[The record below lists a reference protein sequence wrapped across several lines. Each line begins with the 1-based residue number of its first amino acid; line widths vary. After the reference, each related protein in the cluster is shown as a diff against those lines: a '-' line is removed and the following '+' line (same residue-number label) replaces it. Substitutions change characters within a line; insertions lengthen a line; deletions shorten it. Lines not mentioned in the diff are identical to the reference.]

1 MPEFAAVKKNLVTLN
16 FFMKRNLSKSLLALG
31 LLLVL
36 PGLASAH
43 ILLGTPHG
51 MHDGFMH
58 PFTGMDHLLAMFAVG
73 LWAAQYRGRA
83 VWMIPL
89 TFVSVMVLGGIM
101 GVCGAYVPGAELGVA
116 ASLLALGALIATMT
130 RFRPS
135 LSMLVVG
142 FFALFHGYAHGHEM
156 PAAVSAV
163 AFSFGFVLATLL
175 LHGLGIAAGICLQ
188 KQRRVIAFAG
198 SAIALCSVFF
208 FLN

>member
-1 MPEFAAVKKNLVTLN
+1 MKKNLST
-16 FFMKRNLSKSLLALG
+16 SLPALG

-51 MHDGFMH
+51 MRDGFMH
-58 PFTGMDHLLAMFAVG
+58 PFTGVDHLLAMFAVG
-73 LWAAQYRGRA
+73 LWAAQHRGRA

-89 TFVSVMVLGGIM
+89 TFVGVMILGGIM
-101 GVCGAYVPGAELGVA
+101 GVTGAYVPGAELGMA

-130 RFRPS
+130 RFRPG

-163 AFSFGFVLATLL
+163 SFSFGFVLATLL

-188 KQRRVIAFAG
+188 QQRRVIAFAG

>member
-1 MPEFAAVKKNLVTLN
+1 MKKNLST
-16 FFMKRNLSKSLLALG
+16 SLLALG

-43 ILLGTPHG
+43 ILPGTSHG
-51 MHDGFMH
+51 MRDGFVH
-58 PFTGMDHLLAMFAVG
+58 PFTGLDHLLAMFAVG
-73 LWAAQYRGRA
+73 LWAAQHRGRA

-89 TFVSVMVLGGIM
+89 TFVSVMVLGGIL
-101 GVCGAYVPGAELGVA
+101 GVCGVTVPGAELAIAV
-116 ASLLALGALIATMT
+116 SLLALGGLIAAAI

-156 PAAVSAV
+156 PEAVSAV
-163 AFSFGFVLATLL
+163 TFSIGFVLAILL

-188 KQRRVIAFAG
+188 KQRRVLAFAG
-198 SAIALCSVFF
+198 SAIALCSIFF

>member
-1 MPEFAAVKKNLVTLN
+1 
-16 FFMKRNLSKSLLALG
+16 MKRNLSTPLLALG

-43 ILLGTPHG
+43 ILLGTSHG
-51 MHDGFMH
+51 MRDGFVH

-73 LWAAQYRGRA
+73 LWAAQHRGRA

-89 TFVSVMVLGGIM
+89 TFVSLMVLGGIM
-101 GVCGAYVPGAELGVA
+101 GVSGAYVPGAELGIAV
-116 ASLLALGALIATMT
+116 SLLALGGLIATAT

-163 AFSFGFVLATLL
+163 SFSVGFVLATLL

-188 KQRRVIAFAG
+188 KRQRVIAFAG
-198 SAIALCSVFF
+198 SAIALCSIFF